1 MDKTQLLSIATKVK
15 LATRKHSPEILT
27 AIGITG
33 MITSTI
39 MAVKTTPKALDIMA
53 EIKEQHK
60 EDTDRKAYSKDI
72 ITKVVPVYIP
82 SVLVGGLA
90 VACLVGASSVNFR
103 RNTALATAYSLS
115 ETALREYQEKVVETI
130 GEKKEEA
137 VRAAVAKD
145 EIDRNPVV
153 NNEIIITG
161 NGDTLCYDIL
171 CKRYFKSNID
181 KLRKIENDLN
191 RRMRTENYISL
202 NEFYYEVGL
211 DDVAIG
217 YEFGWNIDKGYIE
230 LEFSSHL
237 TDDGTPCL
245 VVGFANRPDYD
256 YR

>member
-1 MDKTQLLSIATKVK
+1 MDKTKLINFVTQVK
-15 LATRKHSPEILT
+15 SVTRKHSPEILT
-27 AIGITG
+27 GLGIAG
-33 MITSTI
+33 MITGAI
-39 MAVKTTPKALDIMA
+39 MAVKVTPKALDIMA
-53 EIKEQHK
+53 EIKEQHQ
-60 EDTDRKAYSKDI
+60 EDTDKKAYSKDI
-72 ITKVVPVYIP
+72 VTKVAPVYIP
-82 SVLVGGLA
+82 SVLVSGLSI
-90 VACLVGASSVNFR
+90 ACLVGASSVNFR

-145 EIDRNPVV
+145 NIDRNPVV

-161 NGDTLCYDIL
+161 SGDTLCYDIL